1 MALVRWNGLLYCRW
15 RDGKNSILVVIIWN
29 LKENQRN
36 TETMLFYFL
45 RFCLSLRKVITC
57 LVLVDL
63 EIALVDLGELK
74 ERKRKYLHSFLK
86 VYYI

>member
-15 RDGKNSILVVIIWN
+15 RHGKNSILVVIIWN
-29 LKENQRN
+29 LKENQRI

-45 RFCLSLRKVITC
+45 LFCLRLRKVITS

-74 ERKRKYLHSFLK
+74 EKKGNTSIHF
-86 VYYI
+86 